1 MGKET
6 FYFSHD
12 YNPTGDPKIAAMI
25 SEHGACGYGYFWRIT
40 EMLHSEPNHF
50 LPLKKYIF
58 LAIAKQMLA
67 NVETVEKFINECIS
81 DYELF
86 ITDGVNF
93 WSNRVNSNLGE
104 RAKLSEK
111 RALAGKKGA
120 IAKQTL
126 AIAKQQTANV
136 SKGKEI
142 KGKENKVKDIIEEIF
157 VPPLIEE
164 VEAYFFEN
172 GYSIESAKMAF
183 RHYDTS
189 NWVDKNGKQVKNWKQ
204 KMNSVWFKP
213 ENKIQLQAKRTLQ
226 Y

>member
-1 MGKET
+1 MKWKELKHIILIKMSKET

-25 SEHGACGYGYFWRIT
+25 SEHGACGYGFFWRIT
-40 EMLHSEPNHF
+40 EMLHAEPEHL

-67 NVETVEKFINECIS
+67 NVETVEKFINECIT

-86 ITDGVNF
+86 VSDGINF
-93 WSNRVNSNLGE
+93 WSKRVNNNLGE

-126 AIAKQQTANV
+126 AIAKQQKANA
-136 SKGKEI
+136 SKGKER
-142 KGKENKVKDIIEEIF
+142 KGNSSLLNNKRPDKELLFSHSQN
-157 VPPLIEE
+157 
-164 VEAYFFEN
+164 N
-172 GYSIESAKMAF
+172 
-183 RHYDTS
+183 
-189 NWVDKNGKQVKNWKQ
+189 
-204 KMNSVWFKP
+204 
-213 ENKIQLQAKRTLQ
+213 
-226 Y
+226 